1 MITRRAATLLA
12 ASTALP
18 RIAVAQADQ
27 RPSITIAVQ
36 RIANSNTFDNLRE
49 HSNVGERTSLL
60 FNERL
65 IETMATHRPILH
77 YLDQQ

>member
-1 MITRRAATLLA
+1 MRQLTRRAAGLLA

-18 RIAVAQADQ
+18 RFAIAQADQ

-49 HSNVGERTSLL
+49 ASNVGSK
-60 FNERL
+60 
-65 IETMATHRPILH
+65 
-77 YLDQQ
+77 